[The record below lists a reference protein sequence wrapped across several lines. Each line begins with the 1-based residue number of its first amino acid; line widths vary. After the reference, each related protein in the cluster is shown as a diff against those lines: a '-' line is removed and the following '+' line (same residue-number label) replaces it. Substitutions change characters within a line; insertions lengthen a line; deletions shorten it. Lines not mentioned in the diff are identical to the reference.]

1 MSEVKG
7 GAEKKNKRN
16 RACTSCI
23 AKLYFQCVV
32 HFEYMVKS
40 RKQILVVASDMLKSC
55 VNVLKNQLCKKK
67 ADRTAD
73 ASDQNHV

>member
-7 GAEKKNKRN
+7 GAEKKNKR
-16 RACTSCI
+16 SSI
-23 AKLYFQCVV
+23 AKLYFQCFM

-40 RKQILVVASDMLKSC
+40 RKQILVVPSDMLKSC
-55 VNVLKNQLCKKK
+55 VNILKNQLGKKK

-73 ASDQNHV
+73 PSDQNHV